1 MITHYDITVE
11 GKVQGVFYR
20 ASAKEKATQLDIKG
34 FVKNQ
39 ADGAV
44 FIAAEGSPVQLDQ
57 LIAWCRQGP
66 PRAMVK
72 NVQFQAGMVKGYER
86 FEVKH

>member
-20 ASAKEKATQLDIKG
+20 ASTKEKATQLGIKG

-39 ADGAV
+39 ADRTV
-44 FIAAEGSPVQLDQ
+44 FIAAEGSPAQLDQ
-57 LIAWCRQGP
+57 LVAWCRQGP

-72 NVQFQAGMVKGYER
+72 NLQFQTSLIKGYEH